1 MPALPTHLTTPQ
13 CILHWIGQTPDAIAV
28 TELGRSYTYRDLGG
42 AIVRFTHALRASS
55 VGPGMLVGI
64 ECTNR
69 YLHLVLMLACRLV
82 GATTISLSAVDVATD
97 EVVLPRCDFLCLEH
111 EPGSPPRGMLMLTR
125 ETIDR
130 IMSRSVPSTDFALLG
145 DDRARPADPR
155 LVKTSGTTG
164 RPKVMSMTD
173 TIIHRV
179 IAMELG
185 NPDDPGFAW
194 DYLCIYNFTFR
205 GAQREVELTL
215 RQGATAVF
223 TDVRSLFTEMDR
235 FDAFRVT
242 LMPGDVIR
250 LHEAIPA
257 DWPRPRTGMMYVKGG
272 PMPASIRAVL
282 QARVVTHLEHQYASN
297 ETHTL
302 AVIEADGVG
311 VIHRDAT
318 IRIVD
323 DNGQEVP
330 FGEVGVIEARTPW
343 MADRYLWDE
352 DATALAFRDGW
363 YRTNDVARMV
373 RPGALVLMGRADDM
387 IILGG
392 IKLAPQGLESRI
404 RDLDGIQDAVLVSL
418 PNPAGQ
424 ERLVVVVESS
434 DPRIA
439 ETAGGPIAAIL
450 AQHIGGAVPIVRRAL
465 PRTETG
471 KVRRMDLRD
480 ALVAGL

>member
-13 CILHWIGQTPDAIAV
+13 CILHWINHTPDAIAV
-28 TELGRSYTYRDLGG
+28 SELGRSYTYRDLGG

-69 YLHLVLMLACRLV
+69 YLHLVIMLACRLV
-82 GATTISLSAVDVATD
+82 GATTVSLSATEVETD
-97 EVVLPRCDFLCLEH
+97 EVILPRCEFLCVEH
-111 EPGSPPRGMLMLTR
+111 DLALPPRGLLMLTQ

-130 IMSRSVPSTDFALLG
+130 IMSCPLPPTELALLG
-145 DDRARPADPR
+145 DDRARPAEQR

-173 TIIHRV
+173 IVVHRV

-194 DYLCIYNFTFR
+194 NYLCIYNFTFR
-205 GAQREVELTL
+205 GAQREVELAL
-215 RQGATAVF
+215 RQCGTVVF
-223 TDVRSLFTEMDR
+223 TDVRSLFTEMAR
-235 FDAFRVT
+235 FDQFRVT
-242 LMPGDVIR
+242 LMPGDVTR
-250 LHEAIPA
+250 LSDAIPP
-257 DWPRPRTGMMYVKGG
+257 DWNKPRTGIMYVKGG
-272 PMPASIRAVL
+272 PLPASIRAAL
-282 QARVVTHLEHQYASN
+282 LSRVVTHLEHQYASN

-302 AVIEADGVG
+302 ALIEADGTG
-311 VIHRDAT
+311 VIHADAT

-323 DNGQEVP
+323 DDGQEVP
-330 FGEVGVIEARTPW
+330 FGETGVIEARTPW
-343 MADRYLWDE
+343 MVDRYLWDDE
-352 DATALAFRDGW
+352 ATALAFRDGW
-363 YRTNDVARMV
+363 YQTNDVARMV
-373 RPGALVLMGRADDM
+373 RPDALVLMGRADDM

-392 IKLAPQGLESRI
+392 IKLAPQAIESRI

-418 PNPAGQ
+418 PVASGH
-424 ERLVVVVESS
+424 ERLVVVVESV
-434 DPRIA
+434 DPAIA
-439 ETAGGPIAAIL
+439 EHAGPRVATIL
-450 AQHIGGAVPIVRRAL
+450 AAYVSGAVPIVRRTL

-471 KVRRMDLRD
+471 KVRRIDLRD